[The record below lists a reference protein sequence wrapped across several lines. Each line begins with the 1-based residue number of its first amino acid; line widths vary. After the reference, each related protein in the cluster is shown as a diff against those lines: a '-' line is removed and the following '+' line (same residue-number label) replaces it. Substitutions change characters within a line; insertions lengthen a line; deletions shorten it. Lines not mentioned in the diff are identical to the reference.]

1 MLNSLCGM
9 IGAYVMKVLA
19 IVLLIVILSLGTNLA
34 IAAPDPAFDAAT
46 AAVTVTVDEIIEWDN
61 TVNGGN
67 FETIAIDP
75 ITNQADTPSASK
87 SLVLYTNCDL
97 DITAD
102 NSATA
107 QLTKTTDT
115 LVTEYKL
122 EYDKNGT
129 NGTGG
134 ATVDWTL
141 YNNFLTTPSAVTHVS
156 LDGAVNVTLSARAS
170 NDAGN
175 VADAGNYTATQ
186 TLTASF

>member
-1 MLNSLCGM
+1 MKILAVVLLMAVLS
-9 IGAYVMKVLA
+9 IGA
-19 IVLLIVILSLGTNLA
+19 NLA
-34 IAAPDPAFDAAT
+34 LALTDDAT
-46 AAVTVTVDEIIEWDN
+46 AVITCTVATIVEWDHLA
-61 TVNGGN
+61 VNPDN
-67 FETIAIDP
+67 FETIAIAP

-102 NSATA
+102 NTAAA

-122 EYDKNGT
+122 EYDGAGVT
-129 NGTGG
+129 DTGG
-134 ATVDWTL
+134 STVDWTE
-141 YNNFLTTPSAVTHVS
+141 YDTFLSGAGSAVTHVT

-186 TLTASF
+186 TLTATF